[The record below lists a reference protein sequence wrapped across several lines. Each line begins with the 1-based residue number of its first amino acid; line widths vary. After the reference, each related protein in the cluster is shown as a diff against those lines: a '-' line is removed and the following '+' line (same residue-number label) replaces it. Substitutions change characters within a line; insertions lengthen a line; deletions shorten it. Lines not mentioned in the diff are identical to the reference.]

1 MKAQQRQIIAMG
13 GGGFSS
19 EPENPALDI
28 YILKQARVRNPKVCF
43 VGTATG
49 DAVRYIANFYR
60 AYRQLECVPTHLSF
74 FERTPDLRS
83 LALEQDV
90 IYVGGGNTKSML
102 AVWREWGFD
111 LILKEAWESGVVL
124 AGISAGAICWF
135 EQGITDSFAGELK
148 EMDCLG
154 FLKGSCC
161 PHYDGEVDRRPSFH
175 RLLKEK
181 RIRPGYAL
189 DDGAAVHF
197 GGDEL
202 NRVVVSRREA
212 HAYRMQMQDGSVQ
225 EEPLQSEFLEI
236 ATPG

>member
-1 MKAQQRQIIAMG
+1 MG

-19 EPENPALDI
+19 EPLNLALDRF
-28 YILKQARVRNPKVCF
+28 ILQCAPVSNPKVCF

-60 AYRQLECVPTHLSF
+60 AYRQMECQPSHLTF

-102 AVWREWGFD
+102 AVWKDWGFD
-111 LILKEAWESGVVL
+111 LILREAWENGVLL

-135 EQGITDSFAGELK
+135 EQGVTDSYAADLK
-148 EMDCLG
+148 VIDCLG

-161 PHYDGEVDRRPSFH
+161 PHFDGEPERKPAYTKM
-175 RLLKEK
+175 LAEN
-181 RIRPGYAL
+181 RILPGYAI
-189 DDGAAVHF
+189 DDCAALHF
-197 GGDEL
+197 VGTEL
-202 NRVVVSRREA
+202 TRAVTYRPEA
-212 HAYRMQMQDGSVQ
+212 NAYRMQLLNGTVKQ
-225 EEPLQSEFLEI
+225 EPLKPETI
-236 ATPG
+236 